1 MKRGLVLLDPAE
13 IPADE
18 WHGRVAALQRE
29 LAADGTDVALIYG
42 DVSRSD
48 DIAYL
53 TNLCVYWN
61 EGILA
66 VPAHGDPVFL
76 TKLSPR
82 VHPWM
87 RLVSTV
93 TEIRSGRGFAEL
105 VANFLGSADGGT
117 LGLIEADL
125 WPAAVADDIR
135 QALAGWHVRPLGGL
149 VRALRQVPSPAE
161 VALLRQAGT
170 ALERAAAGATAAG
183 LTDNERIA
191 VAERGLRGDGFLDVL
206 AEVAPTADGVASV
219 RITGQYRYLWLHAS
233 RLADTRTAAWPDLLR
248 QAIALTVTAT
258 VPGATATDLGEAA
271 RAALGQLPA
280 GVTSDVRWV
289 HHADMATSGEYAD
302 HPSLLPIPA
311 GSAVVVGID
320 VRFPGG
326 THAAVAETVLAL
338 AGGPVC
344 LTGQPG
350 TTGIGQ
356 PGGARAVRR
365 SR

>member
-1 MKRGLVLLDPAE
+1 MKRGLVVFDPAE
-13 IPADE
+13 IPAEE
-18 WHGRVAALQRE
+18 WHGRVAAVQRE
-29 LAADGTDVALIYG
+29 LEAEGTDVALIYG

-87 RLVSTV
+87 RLISTV

-105 VANFLGSADGGT
+105 VAKFLGSADGGT
-117 LGLIEADL
+117 VGLIEADL

-135 QALAGWHVRPLGGL
+135 QALAGWDVRPLGGL

-161 VALLRQAGT
+161 VALLRHAGT
-170 ALERAAAGATAAG
+170 ALERAAACATAAG
-183 LTDNERIA
+183 LTDSERIA

-206 AEVAPTADGVASV
+206 AEVARTADGVASV

-233 RLADTRTAAWPDLLR
+233 RVADTGTAAWPGLLR
-248 QAIALTVTAT
+248 QAIALAVTAT
-258 VPGATATDLGEAA
+258 VPGATTADLGQAA
-271 RAALGQLPA
+271 RPVLGQLPA

-289 HHADMATSGEYAD
+289 NHADMATSGEYAD
-302 HPSLLPIPA
+302 YPSSLPIPA
-311 GSAVVVGID
+311 GSVVVVGID
-320 VRFPGG
+320 ARFPGG
-326 THAAVAETVLAL
+326 THATAAETVLAL
-338 AGGPVC
+338 ASGPVC

-350 TTGIGQ
+350 TAGIGK
-356 PGGARAVRR
+356 PGGAGSGRHAR
-365 SR
+365 